1 MGIVDTAK
9 SYINKV
15 VYQFGA
21 NNIDGGVGDCSSF
34 TQKVYEK
41 NGISIGRDTET
52 QWTTGGVKVNQSNLQ
67 AGDLIFFKDTYASG
81 HTDGVS
87 HVGIYEG
94 NGKFIHNSSSHG
106 GVTEGDLNSSFWQD
120 HYLGAK
126 RFSEGASV
134 SEGSSVSQGSSGS
147 QATAVE
153 LTWWGDIVNVVLIT
167 LLCIAGVAMIVLAFK
182 FN

>member
-15 VYQFGA
+15 VYKFGA
-21 NNIDGGVGDCSSF
+21 DNVDGGVGDCSSF
-34 TQKVYEK
+34 TKTVYEK

-52 QWTTGGVKVNQSNLQ
+52 QWTQGGARIDKSALQ
-67 AGDLIFFKDTYASG
+67 AGDLVFFKDTYQSG

-94 NGKFIHNSSSHG
+94 NGKFIHNSSGAG
-106 GVTEGDLNSSFWQD
+106 GVVEADLNSSFWTE

-126 RFSEGASV
+126 RFGSGSDVASV
-134 SEGSSVSQGSSGS
+134 SEGSSGSEG
-147 QATAVE
+147 ATAVG

-167 LLCIAGVAMIVLAFK
+167 LLCVAGVGLCVLAFK
-182 FN
+182 S